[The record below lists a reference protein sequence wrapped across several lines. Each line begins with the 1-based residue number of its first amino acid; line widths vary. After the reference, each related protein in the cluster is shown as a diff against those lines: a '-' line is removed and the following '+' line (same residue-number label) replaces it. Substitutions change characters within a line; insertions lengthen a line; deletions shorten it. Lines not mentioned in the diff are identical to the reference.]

1 MDIVRFIVT
10 YLDSC
15 VPIDDYKLKIP
26 GYSFVRAD
34 HLSNMKHGRD
44 LIYFKSFLQ
53 RKLID
58 VKYLLECIHF
68 KKKKFA
74 EKFFSRSFSRS
85 LSHSKDEFETFLEN
99 FELNFDHIAQKTL

>member
-1 MDIVRFIVT
+1 MT

-44 LIYFKSFLQ
+44 LIYFKSFPQ

-68 KKKKFA
+68 KKKICGKVFL
-74 EKFFSRSFSRS
+74 SFG
-85 LSHSKDEFETFLEN
+85 LFLDHLVITKIN
-99 FELNFDHIAQKTL
+99 LKRFWKILN